1 MYQYS
6 MVIVKRATIK
16 FVKNGKTWIR
26 QKNPALNAET
36 LLDKHLEREWHVA
49 DLFQTLQRENQLI
62 DMKYKMAIK

>member
-36 LLDKHLEREWHVA
+36 LLDKHLERE
-49 DLFQTLQRENQLI
+49 
-62 DMKYKMAIK
+62 